1 MKIIVISLFPE
12 MFDHVL
18 NISMLKKAQDKG
30 IISLEYLNL
39 RDYGL
44 GRRRQVDDVPYGGGD
59 GMLLKPEPLFAAIEA
74 AKAKLPSAKVFLM
87 TPRGGRLAQAKAA
100 DIAQTNTD
108 MIIVCAHYEGYD
120 ERVTKLV
127 DEQLSI
133 GDYIVT
139 GGEIPAMVL
148 IDCVVRLLPGVL
160 GGEQSAVIESF
171 ADGQTLEFP
180 QYTRP
185 PLFRKLR
192 VPKVLLNG
200 NHAEINA
207 WRQSHSKKAKK

>member
-1 MKIIVISLFPE
+1 
-12 MFDHVL
+12 
-18 NISMLKKAQDKG
+18 
-30 IISLEYLNL
+30 
-39 RDYGL
+39 
-44 GRRRQVDDVPYGGGD
+44 
-59 GMLLKPEPLFAAIEA
+59 
-74 AKAKLPSAKVFLM
+74 
-87 TPRGGRLAQAKAA
+87 
-100 DIAQTNTD
+100 
-108 MIIVCAHYEGYD
+108 
-120 ERVTKLV
+120 
-127 DEQLSI
+127 
-133 GDYIVT
+133 
-139 GGEIPAMVL
+139 MVL

>member
-87 TPRGGRLAQAKAA
+87 TPRG
-100 DIAQTNTD
+100 
-108 MIIVCAHYEGYD
+108 EG
-120 ERVTKLV
+120 
-127 DEQLSI
+127 
-133 GDYIVT
+133 
-139 GGEIPAMVL
+139 
-148 IDCVVRLLPGVL
+148 
-160 GGEQSAVIESF
+160 
-171 ADGQTLEFP
+171 
-180 QYTRP
+180 
-185 PLFRKLR
+185 
-192 VPKVLLNG
+192 
-200 NHAEINA
+200 
-207 WRQSHSKKAKK
+207 